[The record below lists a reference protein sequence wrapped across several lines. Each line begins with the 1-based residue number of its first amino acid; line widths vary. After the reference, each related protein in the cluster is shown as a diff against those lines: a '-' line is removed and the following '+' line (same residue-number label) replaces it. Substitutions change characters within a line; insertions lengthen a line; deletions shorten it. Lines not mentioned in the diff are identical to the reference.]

1 MSAAKASPTIRPA
14 ETSDAEAACN
24 VLRRSIV
31 ELCQE
36 DYENRPGRLD
46 QWLANKT
53 PDHVRR
59 WIDDDRLDVY
69 VAMRGKDIA
78 GVAGL
83 GTTGVG
89 TANAILLN
97 YVDPDHRFAGV
108 SSALLDHMEQVAA
121 RRGAKQVRLESTKT
135 AHRFYTARG
144 YNADPANQDASRLWM
159 IKTLAFE

>member
-31 ELCQE
+31 KLCQE

-53 PDHVRR
+53 PEQVRD
-59 WIDDDRLDVY
+59 WIDDDRLDLY

-83 GTTGVG
+83 GATGIG
-89 TANAILLN
+89 TADAILLN
-97 YVDPDHRFAGV
+97 YVDPGHRFAGV
-108 SSALLDHMEQVAA
+108 SSALLNHMEQVAT

-135 AHRFYTARG
+135 AHRFYAARG
-144 YNADPANQDASRLWM
+144 YLLDPTNQDESRLWM